1 MYQIPANASGT
12 RNLLLTEEHL
22 VTIRKYS
29 LFADL
34 IDSTGIVD
42 EEVLEKLRFTVRSL
56 IESSSEDEELL
67 DFCEKVLFHDNM
79 KAFGLHQL
87 IQLYANWLPL
97 ADMEEAE

>member
-12 RNLLLTEEHL
+12 RNLILTEEHL
-22 VTIRKYS
+22 ATIRKYS

-34 IDSTGIVD
+34 IDSTGIVN

-56 IESSSEDEELL
+56 IESSSKDEELL

-97 ADMEEAE
+97 ADMEEVE

>member
-12 RNLLLTEEHL
+12 RTLTLTEEHL
-22 VTIRKYS
+22 ATIRRYS

-56 IESSSEDEELL
+56 IESSSEDAELL
-67 DFCEKVLFHDNM
+67 DLCEKLLFHDNM

-97 ADMEEAE
+97 AEVEEEE